1 MKRQHLL
8 LILGFALMAGFG
20 YWLAGTATP
29 PAKPSE
35 NGESNVASPRRTVI
49 DEEMPRFRRAE
60 RPPANEGDLDAL
72 AAGAFDGERVIVFKD
87 SDALADFLK
96 RAGNQVNILGRLDAL
111 NALRVGFDDY
121 DDLASLLDGDEEESM
136 IFPVSAPLPVDGSVQ
151 AGAMAL
157 GNGLLEWLGIGADN
171 STWGNGVKI
180 AVLDTG
186 VTSHSAFNTDIRS
199 INLVDLPADTS
210 KQNGHG
216 TAVASVIIGND
227 PFTPGVAPGS
237 EMISVRIADD
247 NGQSDSFLL
256 AKGIVAAVDAGAK
269 LINISMGSFGDS
281 ALVRNAI
288 QYASDGGALI
298 VAAAGNN
305 GLERVAYPAAND
317 GVIAVG
323 GVDAT
328 GSHLDFSNSG
338 DTIDIAAPG
347 FGVNAAWV
355 GDQAASVNGTSFSA
369 PIVTGALA
377 AIMTEA
383 GSQNLSAS
391 QAWTLLSSHLN
402 DGAAAGSDPQLGAGM
417 PDIGRVLNADTRGIY
432 DAALAS
438 HRILPPDGGNPY
450 GQIEILVQN
459 RGTETLINTAVEV
472 STGGGMVS
480 TNLTTLSPG
489 AVQTVRIPISQPP
502 VGASSALNVDSRVVL
517 SGGARD
523 SKPSNDR
530 RVERYVSA
538 PGSPK
543 P

>member
-20 YWLAGTATP
+20 YWLAGTAAP
-29 PAKPSE
+29 PAKTSE
-35 NGESNVASPRRTVI
+35 NGEKPAAIPRRTVF
-49 DEEMPRFRRAE
+49 DEEMPKFRRAQ

-111 NALRVGFDDY
+111 NALLVGFDDY
-121 DDLASLLDGDEEESM
+121 DDLASLLNGDEEESM

-157 GNGLLEWLGIGADN
+157 GNGLLEWLGIGSDN
-171 STWGNGVKI
+171 SMWGNGVKI

-186 VTSHSAFNTDIRS
+186 VTSHSAFNKDIRS

-210 KQNGHG
+210 AQNGHG

-227 PFTPGVAPGS
+227 PFTPGVAPGA

-338 DTIDIAAPG
+338 DSIDIAAPG

-438 HRILPPDGGNPY
+438 HTILPPDGGNPY

-459 RGTETLINTAVEV
+459 RGTETLINTSVEV

-502 VGASSALNVDSRVVL
+502 VGASSTLNVESRVVL

-538 PGSPK
+538 APK
-543 P
+543 

>member
-1 MKRQHLL
+1 MKRRHLL
-8 LILGFALMAGFG
+8 LILGFAVFAALG
-20 YWLAGTATP
+20 YWLAGTAAP
-29 PAKPSE
+29 PVKAPELAK
-35 NGESNVASPRRTVI
+35 ESSGTLRSSVI
-49 DEEMPRFRRAE
+49 EEEMPKFRRGDRPEGTRGDFAAIAE
-60 RPPANEGDLDAL
+60 GALD
-72 AAGAFDGERVIVFKD
+72 GQRVIVFRD
-87 SDALADFLK
+87 ADALADFLK
-96 RAGNQVNILGRLDAL
+96 RAGNQVQILGRLDAL

-136 IFPVSAPLPVDGSVQ
+136 IFPVSAPQPVDGSVQ
-151 AGAMAL
+151 PGAMAL
-157 GNGLLEWLGIGADN
+157 GNGLLDWLGVGSDN
-171 STWGNGVKI
+171 SQWGNGVKI

-186 VTSHSAFNTDIRS
+186 VTSHSSFHTDIRS
-199 INLVDLPADTS
+199 INLVDLPADRS
-210 KQNGHG
+210 AQNGHG

-227 PFTPGVAPGS
+227 PFTPGVAPGA

-269 LINISMGSFGDS
+269 LLNISMGSFGDS

-288 QYASDGGALI
+288 AYATEAGAMI

-323 GVDAT
+323 GVDAA
-328 GSHLDFSNSG
+328 GNHLAFSNSG
-338 DTIDIAAPG
+338 ETIDISAPG
-347 FGVNAAWV
+347 YGVNAAWT

-383 GSQNLSAS
+383 GKQKLSAT
-391 QAWTLLSSHLN
+391 QAWQLLSSSLN
-402 DGAAAGSDPQLGAGM
+402 DGAAAGADPQLGAGM
-417 PDIGRVLNADTRGIY
+417 PDIGRVLNANTRGIY

-438 HRILPPDGGNPY
+438 NRILPPSAGNPY
-450 GQIEILVQN
+450 GQVEILVQN

-472 STGGGMVS
+472 STGGGVIS
-480 TNLTTLSPG
+480 TNLTTLAPG
-489 AVQTVRIPISQPP
+489 AVQTVRIPISQPA
-502 VGASSALNVDSRVVL
+502 VAGSTTLNVDSRVVL

-530 RVERYVSA
+530 RVERYVA
-538 PGSPK
+538 ALPQ
-543 P
+543 

>member
-8 LILGFALMAGFG
+8 LIVGFALMAGFG
-20 YWLAGTATP
+20 YWLAGTAAP
-29 PAKPSE
+29 PAKTSE
-35 NGESNVASPRRTVI
+35 TGEKPAAIPRRTVF
-49 DEEMPRFRRAE
+49 DEEMPKFRRTQ

-111 NALRVGFDDY
+111 NALLVGFDDY
-121 DDLASLLDGDEEESM
+121 DDLASLLNGDEEESM

-157 GNGLLEWLGIGADN
+157 GNGLLEWLGIGSDN
-171 STWGNGVKI
+171 SMWGNGVKI

-186 VTSHSAFNTDIRS
+186 VTSHSAFNKDIRS

-210 KQNGHG
+210 AQNGHG

-227 PFTPGVAPGS
+227 PFTPGVAPGA

-338 DTIDIAAPG
+338 DSIDIAAPG

-438 HRILPPDGGNPY
+438 HTILPPDGGNPY

-459 RGTETLINTAVEV
+459 RGTETLINTSVEV

-502 VGASSALNVDSRVVL
+502 VGASSTLNVESRVVL

-538 PGSPK
+538 APQ
-543 P
+543 

>member
-8 LILGFALMAGFG
+8 LILGFVMMAGFG

-29 PAKPSE
+29 PRE
-35 NGESNVASPRRTVI
+35 ITDRGERPVAVPRRTVT
-49 DEEMPRFRRAE
+49 DEEMPKFRRSE
-60 RPPANEGDLDAL
+60 RPPDREGDLEAI
-72 AAGAFDGERVIVFKD
+72 AAGAFDGERVLVFKD
-87 SDALADFLK
+87 ANALADFLK
-96 RAGNQVNILGRLDAL
+96 RAGNQVSILGRLDAL

-136 IFPVSAPLPVDGSVQ
+136 IYPVSSPLPVDGSVQ
-151 AGAMAL
+151 AGAAAL
-157 GNGLLEWLGIGADN
+157 GNGLLDWLGIGSDN
-171 STWGNGVKI
+171 SNWGNGVKI

-186 VTSHSAFNTDIRS
+186 VASHSAFKTDIRA
-199 INLVDLPADTS
+199 INLVDLPADPS
-210 KQNGHG
+210 AQNGHG

-227 PFTPGVAPGS
+227 PFTPGVAPGA

-247 NGQSDSFLL
+247 NGLSDSFLL

-288 QYASDGGALI
+288 QYATDGGALI

-305 GLERVAYPAAND
+305 GLEKVAYPAAND

-323 GVDAT
+323 GVDAS

-391 QAWTLLSSHLN
+391 QAWTLLSSYLN
-402 DGAAAGSDPQLGAGM
+402 DGAAAGTDPQLGAGM
-417 PDIGRVLNADTRGIY
+417 PDLGRVLNAGTRGIY

-438 HRILPPDGGNPY
+438 HRILPPDAGNPY
-450 GQIEILVQN
+450 GQVEILVQN
-459 RGTETLINTAVEV
+459 RGTETLINTSVEV
-472 STGGGMVS
+472 STGGGVVS

-489 AVQTVRIPISQPP
+489 AVQTVRIPISQPAIA
-502 VGASSALNVDSRVVL
+502 GSTTLKVDSRVVL

-530 RVERYVSA
+530 RSESYVAARS
-538 PGSPK
+538 GLE
-543 P
+543 

>member
-1 MKRQHLL
+1 MEMKRQHLL

-29 PAKPSE
+29 PAKTSE
-35 NGESNVASPRRTVI
+35 NGEKPAAIPRRTVF
-49 DEEMPRFRRAE
+49 DEEMPKFRRAQ

-111 NALRVGFDDY
+111 NALRVGFEDY
-121 DDLASLLDGDEEESM
+121 DDLASLLNGDEEESM

-157 GNGLLEWLGIGADN
+157 GNGLLEWLGIGSDN
-171 STWGNGVKI
+171 SMWGNGVKI

-210 KQNGHG
+210 AQNGHG

-227 PFTPGVAPGS
+227 PFTPGVAPGA

-338 DTIDIAAPG
+338 DSIDIAAPG

-417 PDIGRVLNADTRGIY
+417 PDIGRVLNAETRGIY

-438 HRILPPDGGNPY
+438 HTILPPDGGNPY

-459 RGTETLINTAVEV
+459 RGTETLINTSVEV

-502 VGASSALNVDSRVVL
+502 VGASSTLNVESRVVL

-538 PGSPK
+538 SPK
-543 P
+543 